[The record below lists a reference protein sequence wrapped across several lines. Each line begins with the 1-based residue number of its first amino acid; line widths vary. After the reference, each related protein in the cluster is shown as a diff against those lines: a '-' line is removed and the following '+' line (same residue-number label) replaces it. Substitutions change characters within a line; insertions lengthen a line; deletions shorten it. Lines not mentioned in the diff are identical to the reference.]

1 MARQQRHEAE
11 RHVDSVPARA
21 RAPVAN
27 GCGVALAVVLG
38 LTTSTLASADVQR
51 DPALQCRA
59 PDPVSEAL
67 PPPPQVLFGDLFVA
81 VQTAQLFEDQKLFSD
96 AVPLFDP
103 EQILEDYARESGQPD
118 FDLRVFIDEHFSLPT
133 DEGVTPPE
141 GQSLRDHINWLWP
154 ALSRTTTSAPAFSSL
169 IPLPEPYVV
178 PGGRFREVYYW
189 DSYFT
194 MLGLAAA
201 GEDELVNDMLQNFAY
216 EIDRFGHIP
225 NGNRTYYLSRSQPPF
240 FSHMVEL
247 AAELEGEQVYAT
259 YLPQMQREHAYW
271 MAGSEQV
278 TPGNARDHVVVLP
291 DGTLLNRFWDALD
304 TPRDEA
310 YLHDVSTAREAP
322 DRLPSQVYRDL
333 RAAAESGMDFS
344 SRWLDDG
351 RTLAAI
357 RTTSI
362 IPVDLNS
369 LLFHLERSIAHGC
382 RIDGDR
388 RCVRTFAG
396 YAIERA
402 EAMERYLFDELG
414 GYYADYDFERGE
426 VRHDI
431 TAAAFFPLF
440 VGAASG
446 ERARL
451 TAEHASAALLQPGG
465 LASTPVETGQQWD
478 APNGWAPHN
487 WVAIAGLERYG
498 QQELADEIGARFLSS
513 VEAVYAAEGKL
524 VEKYDVSGGSLGGGG
539 EYPLQDGFG
548 WSNAVTLL
556 LLDRQRAAEAAPAAA
571 Q

>member
-1 MARQQRHEAE
+1 MAREQRHGAE
-11 RHVDSVPARA
+11 RYVEIVPARA
-21 RAPVAN
+21 RRHVAS
-27 GCGVALAVVLG
+27 GRGVALVLMLG
-38 LTTSTLASADVQR
+38 LATSSAARADVQA
-51 DPALQCRA
+51 DAGLQCRV

-67 PPPPQVLFGDLFVA
+67 PPPPQVVFGDLFVA
-81 VQTAQLFEDQKLFSD
+81 VQTAQLFEDQKLFAD
-96 AVPLFDP
+96 AVPLFEPD
-103 EQILEDYARESGQPD
+103 QILEDYARASAQPD
-118 FDLRVFIDEHFSLPT
+118 FDLRAFVEAHFSLPI
-133 DEGVTPPE
+133 DQGVTPPE

-154 ALSRTTTSAPAFSSL
+154 ELRRTTTSAPAFSSL

-194 MLGLAAA
+194 MLGLAEA
-201 GEDELVNDMLQNFAY
+201 GEDELVIDMLQNFAY
-216 EIDRFGHIP
+216 EIDRIGHIP
-225 NGNRTYYLSRSQPPF
+225 NGNRTYYVSRSQPPF

-247 AAELEGEQVYAT
+247 AAELEGEQVYVT
-259 YLPQMQREHAYW
+259 YLPQMQREYEYW

-278 TPGNARDHVVVLP
+278 APGSARDHVVVLP
-291 DGTLLNRFWDALD
+291 DGTKLNRFWDALD

-322 DRLPSQVYRDL
+322 ERSPSQVYRDL

-351 RTLAAI
+351 RTLATI

-369 LLFHLERSIAHGC
+369 LLFHLERSIARGC
-382 RIDGDR
+382 SIDGDR
-388 RCVRTFAG
+388 RCVRTFANN
-396 YAIERA
+396 ALERA

-426 VRHDI
+426 IRHDI

-451 TAEHASAALLQPGG
+451 TAENAGAALLAPGG
-465 LASTPVETGQQWD
+465 LASTPVDTGQQWD

-498 QQELADEIGARFLSS
+498 QQELADEIGLRFLSS
-513 VEAVYAAEGKL
+513 IEAVYAAEGKL
-524 VEKYDVSGGSLGGGG
+524 VEKYDVSGGSVGGGG

-548 WSNAVTLL
+548 WSNAVALL
-556 LLDRQRAAEAAPAAA
+556 LLDRHRATEEAAAA

>member
-1 MARQQRHEAE
+1 MAREQRHGAG
-11 RHVDSVPARA
+11 RHVEIVAARA
-21 RAPVAN
+21 RRHVAN
-27 GCGVALAVVLG
+27 GCGVVLG
-38 LTTSTLASADVQR
+38 LVLGLFASSIAWADAQG
-51 DPALQCRA
+51 DPTLQCRA

-81 VQTAQLFEDQKLFSD
+81 VQSAQLFADQKFFAD
-96 AVPLFDP
+96 AVPLFEP
-103 EQILEDYARESGQPD
+103 EQILADYARESDQPG
-118 FDLRVFIDEHFSLPT
+118 FELRAFVDAHFALPVE
-133 DEGVTPPE
+133 EGVTPPE

-194 MLGLAAA
+194 MLGLAEA
-201 GEDELVNDMLQNFAY
+201 GEDELVLDMLQNFAH
-216 EIDRFGHIP
+216 EIDRLGHIP

-240 FSHMVEL
+240 FSNMVEL
-247 AAELEGEQVYAT
+247 VARLEGEQVFVT
-259 YLPQMQREHAYW
+259 YLPQMRREHAYW
-271 MAGSEQV
+271 MAGGEQV
-278 TPGNARDHVVVLP
+278 EPGSARDHVVVLP
-291 DGTLLNRFWDALD
+291 DGTTLNRFWDALD

-322 DRLPSQVYRDL
+322 DRSPNQVYRDL
-333 RAAAESGMDFS
+333 RAGAESGTDFS
-344 SRWLDDG
+344 SRWLGDG
-351 RTLAAI
+351 RTLATI

-382 RIDGDR
+382 QVEGER
-388 RCVRTFAG
+388 RCVRTFTKLAS
-396 YAIERA
+396 ERA

-426 VRHDI
+426 IRHDV

-465 LASTPVETGQQWD
+465 LATTPVDTGQQWD

-487 WVAIAGLERYG
+487 WVAVAGLERYG
-498 QQELADEIGARFLSS
+498 QQELADEIGSRFLSS
-513 VEAVYAAEGKL
+513 VESVYAAEGKL